1 VTVAKL
7 VQPFRAWL
15 RRRELDH
22 RIALGADPG
31 SSPELSLRARQLVAP
46 RFRVRMAAGLR
57 GAIRAAEH
65 PWPRG
70 VTAQVPLQRGVIL
83 EERAELLG
91 LARLLTE
98 EQTVSARGVA
108 RVEELLTD
116 GCSPLYYPSPQG
128 ALSAALRHART
139 TLLLA

>member
-7 VQPFRAWL
+7 IQPFRAWL

-22 RIALGADPG
+22 RIALGADLA
-31 SSPELSLRARQLVAP
+31 SSPELTLRARQLVAP
-46 RFRVRMAAGLR
+46 GFRARLATGLR
-57 GAIRAAEH
+57 RTITAAEH

-70 VTAQVPLQRGVIL
+70 LTAQVPLQRGVIL

-98 EQTVSARGVA
+98 EPTVSARGVA
-108 RVEELLTD
+108 RVEELLID
-116 GCSPLYYPSPQG
+116 GRSPLYYPAPRG